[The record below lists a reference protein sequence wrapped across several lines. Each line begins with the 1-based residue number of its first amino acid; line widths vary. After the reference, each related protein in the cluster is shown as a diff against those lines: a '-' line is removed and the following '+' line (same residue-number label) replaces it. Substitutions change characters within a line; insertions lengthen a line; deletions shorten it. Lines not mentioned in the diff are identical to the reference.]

1 MKHGLIITGG
11 SINLAF
17 AGSFL
22 KEQGNAFDSVI
33 AVDAG
38 LRAVHALG
46 LKPDAI
52 VGDFDT
58 IEPEILEKYKVR
70 GDIAWEIHQPEKD
83 ETDTE
88 LAILTAI
95 RMGCKT
101 LTILGATGGRMD
113 HGLGNIQLLY
123 LCLSNGIEAYILDPQ
138 NRIYLLDKGRLFN
151 KTVLW
156 GKYISFLPF
165 SWEVKGITLE
175 GFKYPLCK
183 KDIAVGTS
191 LCISNELI
199 EEEARLSFSSGILI
213 CVESHD

>member
-1 MKHGLIITGG
+1 MKHGLIFTGG
-11 SINLAF
+11 SIDLAF

-22 KEQGNAFDSVI
+22 AQQKASFDMVI

-38 LRAVHALG
+38 LRAVDALG
-46 LKPDAI
+46 LSPDAI

-58 IEPEILEKYKVR
+58 IEPDILERYKKH
-70 GDIAWEIHQPEKD
+70 GDITWEIHQPEKD

-88 LAILTAI
+88 LAILTAV
-95 RMGCKT
+95 RMGCEK

-113 HGLGNIQLLY
+113 HAMGNIQLLY
-123 LCLSNGIEAYILDPQ
+123 LCLSNGVPANILDSQ
-138 NRIYLLDKGRLFN
+138 NRIYLLDKGRSFS
-151 KTVLW
+151 KSKLW

-165 SWEVKGITLE
+165 TWEVKGITLE
-175 GFKYPLCK
+175 GFKYPLHK
-183 KDIAVGTS
+183 KDISIGTS

-199 EEEARLSFSSGILI
+199 TEEAKLSFSSGILI